1 MYLSVNS
8 LNGTD
13 KQIWYMSQENNY
25 VIKFRNMFIIVF
37 KRGKRLSKQK
47 EKLEVV
53 VNSKFYIHECLK
65 ENGMM
70 YTVNI
75 LVILYMFLSVF

>member
-1 MYLSVNS
+1 
-8 LNGTD
+8 
-13 KQIWYMSQENNY
+13 MS
-25 VIKFRNMFIIVF
+25 IKFRNKIIIVF
-37 KRGKRLSKQK
+37 KREKRLSKQK

-70 YTVNI
+70 FIVNNWLFCTCLFQFFRLI
-75 LVILYMFLSVF
+75 YQLYS

>member
-1 MYLSVNS
+1 
-8 LNGTD
+8 
-13 KQIWYMSQENNY
+13 MSSPPPREITMA
-25 VIKFRNMFIIVF
+25 IKFRNKVIIVF

-53 VNSKFYIHECLK
+53 LNSKFYNHECLK

-70 YTVNI
+70 QKVHN
-75 LVILYMFLSVF
+75 LVILYMFVSVF

>member
-8 LNGTD
+8 LNDTD
-13 KQIWYMSQENNY
+13 KLIWYMSQENNC
-25 VIKFRNMFIIVF
+25 VITFLNMFIIVF

-65 ENGMM
+65 ENGMS
-70 YTVNI
+70 VH
-75 LVILYMFLSVF
+75 VCFSFLD

>member
-1 MYLSVNS
+1 MA
-8 LNGTD
+8 
-13 KQIWYMSQENNY
+13 
-25 VIKFRNMFIIVF
+25 IKFRNKIIIVF

-53 VNSKFYIHECLK
+53 LNSKFYNHECLK

-70 YTVNI
+70 LIVNN
-75 LVILYMFLSVF
+75 LVILYMFVSVF

>member
-1 MYLSVNS
+1 
-8 LNGTD
+8 
-13 KQIWYMSQENNY
+13 MS
-25 VIKFRNMFIIVF
+25 IKFRNKIIIVF

-47 EKLEVV
+47 EKLDLV

-70 YTVNI
+70 FLVNN
-75 LVILYMFLSVF
+75 LVISVQVCFRMIRCKILCIE